1 MTKLEELK
9 DKRDVAWG
17 DLRAADAACE
27 ALDATRY
34 AAAAVRDVADDAWYA
49 ADVAYRAELD
59 KIYC

>member
-17 DLRAADAACE
+17 DLRTADAARDAADAAW
-27 ALDATRY
+27 Y
-34 AAAAVRDVADDAWYA
+34 AADAVLDVADDAWYA